1 MEDFVFGDWE
11 IDCDTDKFTSV
22 IRWITKK
29 NEDGSVRKIMI
40 SLSIGKGDNPSV
52 IGVHDPEKTVAG
64 VIYCDDVADALNKVE
79 VLYKIK
85 KNFYELD

>member
-1 MEDFVFGDWE
+1 MMAHWE
-11 IDCDTDKFTSV
+11 LDCVSDKFTSA
-22 IRWITKK
+22 IRRITKK

-79 VLYKIK
+79 VLIK
-85 KNFYELD
+85 GYIS